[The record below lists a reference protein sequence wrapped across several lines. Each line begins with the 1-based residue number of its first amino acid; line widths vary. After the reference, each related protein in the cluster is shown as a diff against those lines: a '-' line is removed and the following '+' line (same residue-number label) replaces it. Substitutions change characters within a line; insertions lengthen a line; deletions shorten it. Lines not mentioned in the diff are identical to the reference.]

1 LSANVAVP
9 MNSAVSHSTE
19 PLVVESSAGE
29 LSPEL
34 VLVDP
39 SLAERARSSM
49 PGPADTFAR
58 LDGLARARPEVVPTR
73 PAREPVLPQPP
84 TTPLTAPPVLA
95 WGTRPTSTARTAL
108 LAGGVAAV
116 LAISLLVGVRVDVG
130 GQTAGAESTAV
141 PAAPTRVLKPKATKK
156 PARVG
161 ATRHAGTAGSRRQ
174 ATSPARSAAPSRHR
188 FAWAPTEG
196 AAGYDVEF
204 FRDGARVYVGH
215 TTQTTIEIPA
225 TWRYDGT
232 AHSFRAGEYG
242 WYVWPVIDGRR
253 AARASV
259 QTTVSIPH
267 A

>member
-1 LSANVAVP
+1 
-9 MNSAVSHSTE
+9 
-19 PLVVESSAGE
+19 
-29 LSPEL
+29 
-34 VLVDP
+34 
-39 SLAERARSSM
+39 
-49 PGPADTFAR
+49 
-58 LDGLARARPEVVPTR
+58 
-73 PAREPVLPQPP
+73 
-84 TTPLTAPPVLA
+84 VLA
-95 WGTRPTSTARTAL
+95 WGRSGSTPARTAL

-130 GQTAGAESTAV
+130 GQTAGADSTAV
-141 PAAPTRVLKPKATKK
+141 PAAPAQVAEPRAPRAARPEATRSARATKSSG
-156 PARVG
+156 R
-161 ATRHAGTAGSRRQ
+161 AGR
-174 ATSPARSAAPSRHR
+174 PARSSAPTRHR
-188 FAWAPTEG
+188 FAWAPTDG

-242 WYVWPVIDGRR
+242 WYVWPVINGRR

-259 QTTVSIPH
+259 QTSVSIPH